1 MKHFLAFLS
10 ESAELRACSLRVI
23 KTRTNGNLR
32 PLSDYVTIAVQ
43 APGAGHRRYKYAEA
57 CWNLALTEKGQL
69 LPLDVQLLQI
79 ERSCSKG
86 CGAVTWYEIV
96 TPQDLRDRTV
106 QICFRSYSI
115 THTIACVP
123 VGTVARPKEC
133 PLLGSRV
140 AVKELG
146 RQVDVRP
153 SQIEVGN
160 VKVSSVAHDPEILP
174 MLLSQSKALPIGKI
188 APTLKTSRGVRRE
201 KGDFPAVHDML
212 TAAAVAAEDNGQLQ
226 SFQILQ
232 YHPAVDIGEGCVI
245 IAPRFLIYTKNL

>member
-1 MKHFLAFLS
+1 M
-10 ESAELRACSLRVI
+10 
-23 KTRTNGNLR
+23 
-32 PLSDYVTIAVQ
+32 
-43 APGAGHRRYKYAEA
+43 
-57 CWNLALTEKGQL
+57 
-69 LPLDVQLLQI
+69 
-79 ERSCSKG
+79 
-86 CGAVTWYEIV
+86 
-96 TPQDLRDRTV
+96 

-123 VGTVARPKEC
+123 AGTLARPVKTK
-133 PLLGSRV
+133 PLIGTRV

-174 MLLSQSKALPIGKI
+174 MLLSQSKVLPIGKI

-226 SFQILQ
+226 PLQILQ

-245 IAPRFLIYTKNL
+245 IAPRCFLIYTKNL